1 MLNTQDFQLEGEERY
16 AFFLT
21 PTHPTGR
28 SDMPT
33 PLPISYQEMRNTAI
47 VVYCLC

>member
-1 MLNTQDFQLEGEERY
+1 MLNTQDFQLEGEEGY
-16 AFFLT
+16 AFFFLT
-21 PTHPTGR
+21 QTHPTGK
-28 SDMPT
+28 DMPT